1 MKPNYQAAWD
11 WGHQYLLSNESI
23 DIQLT
28 GWEMITNSRIFVAVT
43 MDRLNSHCPQDR
55 KMAFIRLQKFKN
67 LINDIRQKEKQ
78 N

>member
-28 GWEMITNSRIFVAVT
+28 GWERITNSRIFVAVT
-43 MDRLNSHCPQDR
+43 MDRLQGHCPQDKR
-55 KMAFIRLQKFKN
+55 MAFIRLQKFKN
-67 LINDIRQKEKQ
+67 LISKLQNQKQ

>member
-1 MKPNYQAAWD
+1 MKPNIQAAWD

-23 DIQLT
+23 HIQLT
-28 GWEMITNSRIFVAVT
+28 GWERITNSRIFVAVT

-67 LINDIRQKEKQ
+67 LINNLQNQKQ

>member
-67 LINDIRQKEKQ
+67 LINELRQKEKQ

>member
-28 GWEMITNSRIFVAVT
+28 GWERITNSRIFVAVT
-43 MDRLNSHCPQDR
+43 MDRLQGHCLQDR

-67 LINDIRQKEKQ
+67 LINNLQNQKQ

>member
-28 GWEMITNSRIFVAVT
+28 GWERITNSRIFVAVT
-43 MDRLNSHCPQDR
+43 MDRLQGHCPQDR
-55 KMAFIRLQKFKN
+55 NMAFIRLQKFKN
-67 LINDIRQKEKQ
+67 LISKLQNQKQ